1 MLYMNSTKE
10 KIFKAAISTFSKNG
24 FHKSTM
30 DDIAENAG
38 VAKGTLYYHFKSKD
52 EILEFLIDE
61 GLKILK
67 KEVCDEINKLNNAI
81 EKLRAVLIIQ
91 ANFLYRNYEFITILL
106 SQIWG
111 DGELQDKFRDK
122 LYNYLKIIEDIIK
135 EGIKEKLLI
144 ECNEKLVSSAFFG
157 MISSILVFKLR
168 NKEKFDPGYVA
179 DNIIKYTLNGI
190 HYAE

>member
-1 MLYMNSTKE
+1 MNSTKE